1 MGIRFSAS
9 LTNEVGVSREQRLW
23 RAVLVNA
30 IEESTNMQQD
40 RKSSIYKGQAYVW
53 LINKDGDF
61 EQVCNYGNFD
71 PLQVSNCYHE
81 AVDKGKVWFSETQ
94 IAWIRYHR
102 QFNIYKN
109 CKEHDSRV
117 YHRKRMEHLRNCV
130 NRSSPTL
137 ISMVS
142 LSLLI

>member
-1 MGIRFSAS
+1 MTYSVDLLKLMGIRFSAS
-9 LTNEVGVSREQRLW
+9 LTNEVGVSREQKLW

-71 PLQVSNCYHE
+71 PLQVSN
-81 AVDKGKVWFSETQ
+81 
-94 IAWIRYHR
+94 
-102 QFNIYKN
+102 
-109 CKEHDSRV
+109 
-117 YHRKRMEHLRNCV
+117 
-130 NRSSPTL
+130 
-137 ISMVS
+137 
-142 LSLLI
+142 